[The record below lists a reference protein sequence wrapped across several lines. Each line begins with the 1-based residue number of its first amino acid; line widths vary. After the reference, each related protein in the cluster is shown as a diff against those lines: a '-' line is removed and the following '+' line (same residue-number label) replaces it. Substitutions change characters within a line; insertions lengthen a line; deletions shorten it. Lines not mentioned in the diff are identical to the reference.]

1 MPTRSQC
8 GAPHRVVVGGGIAGC
23 TRPDRRRERRREKNQ
38 RFAVRV
44 LEALAPFERH
54 TTALLE

>member
-8 GAPHRVVVGGGIAGC
+8 GAPHRVVVGGGLAGR
-23 TRPDRRRERRREKNQ
+23 TRPDRRRERRWEKNQ
-38 RFAVRV
+38 RFAARA

-54 TTALLE
+54 ATALLE